1 MNTILGLL
9 AKGDINCAGEEFS
22 ADLFQSNEPKHAT
35 PTPTPAKGPRS
46 YKETSGKG
54 IVQTE
59 EEKEQL
65 RKQKEEQEE
74 TERKAQE
81 EAQRRMAKEKR
92 ENSPV
97 NKIWKSI
104 KNFASKITEEEE

>member
-1 MNTILGLL
+1 MLTERKIL
-9 AKGDINCAGEEFS
+9 GDINCAGEEIT
-22 ADLFQSNEPKHAT
+22 ADLFQSNEPKHV
-35 PTPTPAKGPRS
+35 TPTPAPTKEPRP
-46 YKETSGKG
+46 YTETSGTG

-59 EEKEQL
+59 EEKELL

-74 TERKAQE
+74 AERKAQE
-81 EAQRRMAKEKR
+81 EEQRRIAEEKR

-97 NKIWKSI
+97 NKLWKSI